1 MPPKT
6 EAEEH
11 QLWRAIRQLE
21 PLRPT
26 FVSVTYGAGGSTRDR
41 TVRVTGRIAEETTL
55 TPMGHL
61 TAVNHSVAELRQV
74 IGSYAEVGVRNV
86 LALRGDP
93 PGDPNADWIPHPDG
107 LSYAAELVRL
117 VRSVGDFCVGVAA
130 FPEKHPRSPDP
141 ETDVRYFLAKCRAG
155 ADFAITNM
163 FFYPEDYL
171 RLRDRVAAQGGDVPI
186 IPGIMP
192 ITSLRVI
199 EKALELGG
207 CRVPVQ
213 LWERL
218 QAVADDR
225 AAVREIGVDYAAG
238 MCERLLAEG
247 VPGLHFYTL
256 NWSRATREIY
266 QRLGLYERALSAGG
280 SWAQSASQRE
290 FGAHH
295 RVGRLAAG
303 EEVERG
309 QQVGEAR
316 PAVEPP
322 RGGVGVPGGQQGG
335 AFGPPGGQPQQ
346 HAGADAAALVVG
358 RHVQFGDLE
367 RVVQPGRGG
376 RGAAA
381 GGQRPAHR
389 VVPPL
394 AGRPVE
400 AVAEADRLAGSVV
413 GDRQRAEPRVDG
425 VPGHDR
431 PAARQQLRGWPHRRR
446 VHRDQLVEPGGELA
460 RVQLGDGDR

>member
-1 MPPKT
+1 MPPSPPRPPRTAGAPPRRVAGQPRPPHQPLIRDLLASGGQAFSFEFMPPKT

-107 LSYAAELVRL
+107 LSYAADLVRL
-117 VRSVGDFCVGVAA
+117 VRSAGDFCVGVAA

-141 ETDVRYFLAKCRAG
+141 ETDARYFLAKCRAG

-171 RLRDRVAAQGGDVPI
+171 RLRDRVTAQGGDVPI

-199 EKALELGG
+199 SKALELGG

-266 QRLGLYERALSAGG
+266 QRLGLYERAGGVRGGGEPPRERGVPGGRGGAPPPPQGAGG
-280 SWAQSASQRE
+280 PGGSSPRASTAQRE

-295 RVGRLAAG
+295 RVRRLAAG

-309 QQVGEAR
+309 QQVGETR
-316 PAVEPP
+316 PAVEPS
-322 RGGVGVPGGQQGG
+322 RRGVGIPGGQQGG
-335 AFGPPGGQPQQ
+335 ALGPPGGQLQQ
-346 HAGADAAALVVG
+346 HAGAGAGALVVG
-358 RHVQFGDLE
+358 RHV
-367 RVVQPGRGG
+367 
-376 RGAAA
+376 
-381 GGQRPAHR
+381 
-389 VVPPL
+389 
-394 AGRPVE
+394 
-400 AVAEADRLAGSVV
+400 
-413 GDRQRAEPRVDG
+413 
-425 VPGHDR
+425 
-431 PAARQQLRGWPHRRR
+431 
-446 VHRDQLVEPGGELA
+446 
-460 RVQLGDGDR
+460 